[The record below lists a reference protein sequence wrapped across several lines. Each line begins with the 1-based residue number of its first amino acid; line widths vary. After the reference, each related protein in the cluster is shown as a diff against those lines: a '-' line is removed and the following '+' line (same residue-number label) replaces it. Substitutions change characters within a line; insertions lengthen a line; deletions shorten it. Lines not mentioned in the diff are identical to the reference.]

1 MIIIEDIAYNWD
13 MQESNEEKG
22 TFTVVVS
29 LLLWGLLLAV
39 APAVAARN
47 GGFAQGA
54 GVELLSVGVASSDPQ
69 YGDYTDNAV
78 VGGVLHE
85 LLGGP
90 PVSLVK
96 FPLLGRTRPLSGTPH
111 LRRVFDVL
119 GNRLARHKENSSG
132 AGVHIEVEKG
142 AAAHPLSLP

>member
-1 MIIIEDIAYNWD
+1 MIIVEDIAYNWD

-22 TFTVVVS
+22 TFAVVAS
-29 LLLWGLLLAV
+29 LLLWGLLLT
-39 APAVAARN
+39 APPATAARN

-54 GVELLSVGVASSDPQ
+54 GVERLSVGVASSDPQ

-90 PVSLVK
+90 PVSLAK

-111 LRRVFDVL
+111 WHRVFDVL
-119 GNRLARHKENSSG
+119 GNRLARHNENSSG
-132 AGVHIEVEKG
+132 AGVRIEVEKG
-142 AAAHPLSLP
+142 AVPHLLSLP